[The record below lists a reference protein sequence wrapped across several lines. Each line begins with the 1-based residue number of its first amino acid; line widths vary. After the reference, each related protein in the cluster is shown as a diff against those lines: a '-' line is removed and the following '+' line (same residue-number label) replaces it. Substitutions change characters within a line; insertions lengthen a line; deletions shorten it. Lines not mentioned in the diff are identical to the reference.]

1 MRRETA
7 SAVLARS
14 IDRAQD
20 PLFRLCVSY
29 DRAILS
35 DLGSDSP
42 GCAFSVPG
50 DRGTSHRTMFRGA
63 FGLLYLVIGVAVAA
77 SYDYLDRLTTLA
89 RVVSAVLAIVLWPL
103 LLVGIDLRVRG

>member
-7 SAVLARS
+7 SAVLAGS

-20 PLFRLCVSY
+20 PLFRLCVSN
-29 DRAILS
+29 DRAILA
-35 DLGSDSP
+35 DLGSDSRSARFPPP
-42 GCAFSVPG
+42 GTGEQAS
-50 DRGTSHRTMFRGA
+50 RTMFRGA

-77 SYDYLDRLTTLA
+77 SYDYLDRLTTFA